1 MPRSHPILQARS
13 LRHHLR
19 RCGYAED
26 NLVDDMLFADEQGSL
41 AAFSQRPFDSRS
53 ACILAWDEPD
63 NALLHVRLAHARQAG
78 APVIFICSGNEL
90 HWWKQGA
97 TNQPSEYLRIPAQQI
112 DGFFRE
118 HHDDLAPQTIY
129 RAKTLGRFDA
139 THQREFVDL
148 GLMPVVERE
157 MGEIIQR
164 LLLDQVASL
173 REHLRMPKDI
183 TLEQGQW
190 LVKSIFWLLGAKM
203 LHDKSV
209 EGFIRLN
216 FDDVDQVFDRVA
228 RHYGQSA
235 EAIITSERRRQALQ
249 AACTAIASRADL
261 SLATTES
268 LGYVYENTLITK
280 EVRRELGTHSTPA
293 YLIDYIVGRLEPWIS
308 AMPEGERRVFEPA
321 CGHSGFLVAAVRLLT
336 SLLHGDRAAPT
347 HRRAYLRK
355 MVQGC
360 DKDEFAIEIARLS
373 LTLTDIPNP
382 NGWNLRQAD
391 AFASDVLE
399 TSASKSRILLANPP
413 FEAFKPED
421 KRRYARAF
429 REPTFVS
436 KTAEMLHRSVA
447 ALPDGGVFGLV
458 VPQTLLHSKDGTEFR
473 KLLVESTEFDEV
485 CLFPDKVFN
494 FADVETAVLIGR
506 KTLARAD
513 AAKPVRYRRVREGEI
528 DSFKSGYRATSELA
542 VTQGRFQTSETFD
555 LRVPD
560 LEEIWASIAHFPK
573 LGGLTEIGQGF
584 SFIGVDREDYPKG
597 QKRTSPVPR
606 KGFEEGFENLGKDV
620 MSHQLPPTVYLNVS
634 PDIVRVAMAG
644 TTVGRPQIILNEAPR
659 QRGPWCVVAMDDS
672 IGRVA
677 STRFT
682 LMRPCEGRLSRK
694 VLWAFINSPIAN
706 AYAFAHSTKRDIIT
720 GTWRR
725 LGIPEVSS
733 ESSQRIE
740 AAAQAY
746 LAAAHA
752 FESDFSLK
760 NDEDRD
766 SEREALRVLHWRMD
780 AEILKL
786 YALRVEL
793 ERRLLDYFAG
803 CKRVGVPF
811 KQDCYFPPHFNE
823 ILSLADYLA
832 ITADWEVTNARR
844 LELIELKLQDQLDSD
859 GKAELARLKKLAWAK
874 AQLVRPLPLEEARAT
889 EAELKRKGLWI
900 KP

>member
-1 MPRSHPILQARS
+1 
-13 LRHHLR
+13 LR

-26 NLVDDMLFADEQGSL
+26 NLVDDLVFTDHPGSL

-53 ACILAWDEPD
+53 ACLLAWDEPD
-63 NALLHVRLAHARQAG
+63 NAPPHTHLARARQSG
-78 APVIFICSGNEL
+78 APVVFICSGNEL

-97 TNQPSEYLRIPAQQI
+97 TNEPTEYLRVPANQI
-112 DGFFRE
+112 EGFFRE
-118 HHDDLAPQTIY
+118 HRDDLAPQTIY
-129 RAKTLGRFDA
+129 RAKTLGRFDV

-148 GLMPVVERE
+148 GLMPAVEKE
-157 MGEIIQR
+157 MGEAIQR
-164 LLLDQVASL
+164 LLLDQVAAL
-173 REHLRMPKDI
+173 RGHLRMPKDI

-249 AACTAIASRADL
+249 AASSAIASRADL

-308 AMPEGERRVFEPA
+308 TMPEDERRVFEPA
-321 CGHSGFLVAAVRLLT
+321 CGHSGFLVATVRLLT
-336 SLLHGDRAAPT
+336 SLLKGERAAPS

-382 NGWNLRQAD
+382 NGWNLHLKD

-399 TSASKSRILLANPP
+399 AAASKSPILLANPP

-421 KRRYARAF
+421 KHRYARAF

-436 KTAEMLHRSVA
+436 KTAEMLHRSVT

-458 VPQTLLHSKDGTEFR
+458 IPQTLLHSKDGTAFR
-473 KLLVESTEFDEV
+473 KLLVESTEFDEI

-506 KTLARAD
+506 KTSARTD
-513 AAKPVRYRRVREGEI
+513 ATKALRYRRVREGEV
-528 DSFKSGYRATSELA
+528 DFFKSAYRATSDLA
-542 VTQGRFQTSETFD
+542 VAHERFQRNDTFD

-560 LEEIWASIAHFPK
+560 LEEIWAAVAHHPK
-573 LGGLTEIGQGF
+573 LGDLVEIGQGF
-584 SFIGVDREDYPKG
+584 SFIGEDQENYPKG
-597 QKRTSPVPR
+597 QKRTSLVPK
-606 KGFEEGFENLGKDV
+606 KGFHEGFENLGSGV
-620 MSHQLPPTVYLNVS
+620 MTHQLPPTVYLNLS
-634 PDIVRVAMAG
+634 PEIVRRQLAG
-644 TTVGRPQIILNEAPR
+644 TKIATPQVLLNYAPM
-659 QRGPWCVVAMDDS
+659 QRDKWCVLALNDGVGMPASGRFVLARSVADD
-672 IGRVA
+672 
-677 STRFT
+677 
-682 LMRPCEGRLSRK
+682 LKLS
-694 VLWAFINSPIAN
+694 VLWALLNSPVAN
-706 AYAFAHSTKRDIIT
+706 AFAYTHSSKRDILV
-720 GTWRR
+720 GTWRQFP
-725 LGIPEVSS
+725 IPRISS
-733 ESSQRIE
+733 ESSQQIE
-740 AAAQAY
+740 AAANAY
-746 LAAAHA
+746 LAAVHA
-752 FESDFSLK
+752 FENDFSLK

-766 SEREALRVLHWRMD
+766 ADLEALRVLHWRMD
-780 AEILKL
+780 AEVLKL
-786 YALRVEL
+786 YALPVEL
-793 ERRLLDYFAG
+793 ERKLLDYFAG

-811 KQDCYFPPHFNE
+811 TQDRYFPPHFNE
-823 ILSLADYLA
+823 VLSLADYLA

-844 LELIELKLQDQLDSD
+844 LELIELKLKGNLAPEA
-859 GKAELARLKKLAWAK
+859 KAELARLKKLAWAK
-874 AQLVRPLPLEEARAT
+874 AQLVRPLPLEEARAE

-900 KP
+900 EA

>member
-1 MPRSHPILQARS
+1 M
-13 LRHHLR
+13 
-19 RCGYAED
+19 
-26 NLVDDMLFADEQGSL
+26 VDDLLFADVQGSL

-53 ACILAWDEPD
+53 ACVLAWDEPD
-63 NALLHVRLAHARQAG
+63 NALLHARLAHARQAG
-78 APVIFICSGNEL
+78 APVVFICSANEL

-97 TNQPSEYLRIPAQQI
+97 TNEPTEYLRVPVNQI
-112 DGFFRE
+112 EGFFRE
-118 HHDDLAPQTIY
+118 HRDDLAPQTIY
-129 RAKTLGRFDA
+129 RAKTLGRFDV

-148 GLMPVVERE
+148 GLMPAVEKE
-157 MGEIIQR
+157 MGEVIQR
-164 LLLDQVASL
+164 LLLDQVAAL
-173 REHLRMPKDI
+173 RGHLRMPKDI

-190 LVKSIFWLLGAKM
+190 LVKSVFWLLGAKM

-249 AACTAIASRADL
+249 AACSAVASRADL

-280 EVRRELGTHSTPA
+280 QVRRELGTHSTPA

-308 AMPEGERRVFEPA
+308 AMPEDERRVFEPA
-321 CGHSGFLVAAVRLLT
+321 CGHSGFLVATVRLLT
-336 SLLHGDRAAPT
+336 SLLEGDRAAPS

-382 NGWNLRQAD
+382 NGWNLRLAD

-399 TSASKSRILLANPP
+399 SAASKSRILLANPP
-413 FEAFKPED
+413 FEAFEPED

-436 KTAEMLHRSVA
+436 KTAEMLHRSVT

-458 VPQTLLHSKDGTEFR
+458 IPQTLLHSKDGTAFR
-473 KLLVESTEFDEV
+473 KLLVESTEFDEI

-506 KTLARAD
+506 KTSARTD
-513 AAKPVRYRRVREGEI
+513 ATKALRYRRVREGEV
-528 DSFKSGYRATSELA
+528 DSFKSAYRATSDLA
-542 VTQGRFQTSETFD
+542 VAHERFQRNDTFD

-560 LEEIWASIAHFPK
+560 LEEIWAAIAHHPK
-573 LGGLTEIGQGF
+573 LGDLVEIGQGF
-584 SFIGVDREDYPKG
+584 SFIGEDQESYPKG
-597 QKRTSPVPR
+597 QKRTSPVPK

-620 MSHQLPPTVYLNVS
+620 MTHQLPPTVYLNVS
-634 PDIVRVAMAG
+634 PDIVRVALAG
-644 TTVGRPQIILNEAPR
+644 TTIGCPQILLNEAPR
-659 QRGPWCVVAMDDS
+659 QRGPWCVAAMDDS
-672 IGRVA
+672 VGRVA
-677 STRFT
+677 TTRFT
-682 LMRPCEGRLSRK
+682 LMRPRQGRLARK

-706 AYAFAHSTKRDIIT
+706 AYAFSHSTKRDIIT

-725 LGIPEVSS
+725 LNIPDISRETQS
-733 ESSQRIE
+733 RIE
-740 AAAQAY
+740 AAANAY
-746 LAAAHA
+746 LTAVHA
-752 FESDFSLK
+752 FENDFSLK

-766 SEREALRVLHWRMD
+766 SDLEALKALHWRMD
-780 AEILKL
+780 AEVLKL
-786 YALRVEL
+786 YALPVEL
-793 ERRLLDYFAG
+793 ERKLLDYFAG

-811 KQDCYFPPHFNE
+811 TQDRYFPPHFNE
-823 ILSLADYLA
+823 CLSLADYLA
-832 ITADWEVTNARR
+832 ITADWDATNARR
-844 LELIELKLQDQLDSD
+844 IELIELKLKGNLDPD

-900 KP
+900 EP

>member
-1 MPRSHPILQARS
+1 MPVSRSILRARS
-13 LRHHLR
+13 LRPHLR

-26 NLVDDMLFADEQGSL
+26 NLVDDLVFTDHPGSL

-63 NALLHVRLAHARQAG
+63 NALLNARLAHARQSG
-78 APVIFICSGNEL
+78 APVVFICSGNEL
-90 HWWKQGA
+90 HWWKQGS
-97 TNQPSEYLRIPAQQI
+97 TSQPSEYLRVPAHQVE
-112 DGFFRE
+112 GFFRE

-129 RAKTLGRFDA
+129 RAKTLGRFDV

-148 GLMPVVERE
+148 GLMPAVERE
-157 MGEIIQR
+157 MGEVIQR
-164 LLLDQVASL
+164 LLLDQVAAL

-190 LVKSIFWLLGAKM
+190 LVKSVFWLLGAKM
-203 LHDKSV
+203 LHDKAV

-216 FDDVDQVFDRVA
+216 FADVDQVFDRVA

-249 AACTAIASRADL
+249 TACSAIASRADL

-280 EVRRELGTHSTPA
+280 EVRSELGTHSTPA

-308 AMPEGERRVFEPA
+308 AMPEDERRVFEPA
-321 CGHSGFLVAAVRLLT
+321 CGHSGFLVSTVRLLT
-336 SLLHGDRAAPT
+336 SLLRGERAAPS

-382 NGWNLRQAD
+382 NGWNLRLAD
-391 AFASDVLE
+391 AFGSDVLE

-413 FEAFKPED
+413 FEGFKPED

-429 REPTFVS
+429 REPLFVS

-458 VPQTLLHSKDGTEFR
+458 VPQPLLHSKDGTAFR
-473 KLLVESTEFDEV
+473 KLLTDTTEFDEI
-485 CLFPDKVFN
+485 CLFPDNVFN
-494 FADVETAVLIGR
+494 FASVETAVLIGR

-513 AAKPVRYRRVREGEI
+513 AAKAVRFRRIREGEI
-528 DSFKSGYRATSELA
+528 AAFKSGYRATSELN
-542 VTQGRFQTSETFD
+542 VTQGRFQNSATLD

-560 LEEIWASIAHFPK
+560 LEEIWASIAHYPK
-573 LGGLTEIGQGF
+573 LGDLAEIGQGF
-584 SFIGVDREDYPKG
+584 SFIGEDQEDYPKG

-606 KGFEEGFENLGKDV
+606 KGFEEGFENLGSGV
-620 MSHQLPPTVYLNVS
+620 MTHQLPPTVYLNLS
-634 PDIVRVAMAG
+634 PDIILRPRSG
-644 TTVGRPQIILNEAPR
+644 TVMGVPQVLLNYAPM
-659 QRGPWCVVAMDDS
+659 QRDRWCVLALNDAVGKPASGRFIVA
-672 IGRVA
+672 
-677 STRFT
+677 
-682 LMRPCEGRLSRK
+682 RPLSNRLKRS
-694 VLWAFINSPIAN
+694 VLWALLNSPIAN
-706 AYAFAHSTKRDIIT
+706 AFAFTHSSKRDILV
-720 GTWRR
+720 GTWR
-725 LGIPEVSS
+725 LFSIPPISA
-733 ESSQRIE
+733 ESSKNIE
-740 AAAQAY
+740 AAADAY
-746 LAAAHA
+746 LAAVHA
-752 FESDFSLK
+752 FENDFSLR

-766 SEREALRVLHWRMD
+766 AEREALRALHWRMD
-780 AEILKL
+780 AEVLKL
-786 YALRVEL
+786 YALPVEL
-793 ERRLLDYFAG
+793 ERRLLDYFTG

-811 KQDCYFPPHFNE
+811 HQERYFPSHFHE
-823 ILSLADYLA
+823 ALSLADYLA
-832 ITADWEVTNARR
+832 ITEDWEATNTRR
-844 LELIELKLQDQLDSD
+844 LELIELKLQGQLAAE
-859 GKAELARLKKLAWAK
+859 GKTELVRLKKLAWAK

-889 EAELKRKGLWI
+889 ESELKRKGLWVE
-900 KP
+900 P

>member
-1 MPRSHPILQARS
+1 MPVVSSSFQAQS
-13 LRHHLR
+13 LRPHLLD
-19 RCGYAED
+19 CGYAED
-26 NLVDDMLFADEQGSL
+26 NLVDDLVFADHPGSL

-63 NALLHVRLAHARQAG
+63 NALLNIRLAHARQAG
-78 APVIFICSGNEL
+78 APVVFICSGNEL

-97 TNQPSEYLRIPAQQI
+97 VNQPSEYLRVPAPQI
-112 DGFFRE
+112 EGFFRE

-129 RAKTLGRFDA
+129 RAKTLGRFDV

-148 GLMPVVERE
+148 GLMPAVERE
-157 MGEIIQR
+157 MGEVIQR

-173 REHLRMPKDI
+173 RGHLRMPKDI

-209 EGFIRLN
+209 EGFVRLN
-216 FDDVDQVFDRVA
+216 FEDVDQVFDRVA

-308 AMPEGERRVFEPA
+308 VMPEDQRQVFEPA
-321 CGHSGFLVAAVRLLT
+321 CGHSGFLVATVRLLT
-336 SLLHGDRAAPT
+336 SLLRGEKATPS

-382 NGWNLRQAD
+382 NGWNLRLAD

-421 KRRYARAF
+421 RHRYARAF

-447 ALPDGGVFGLV
+447 ALPANGVFGLV
-458 VPQTLLHSKDGTEFR
+458 VPQTLLHSRDGTAFR
-473 KLLVESTEFDEV
+473 KLLTDSTEFDEI

-513 AAKPVRYRRVREGEI
+513 ATKAVRYRRVREGEI
-528 DSFKSGYRATSELA
+528 DSFKSGYRATSELR
-542 VTQGRFQTSETFD
+542 VTQGRFQVSETFD

-560 LEEIWASIAHFPK
+560 LEEIWASISHLHK
-573 LGGLTEIGQGF
+573 LGDVAEIGQGF
-584 SFIGVDREDYPKG
+584 SFVGEDQEDYPKG
-597 QKRTSPVPR
+597 QKRSSPAPK
-606 KGFEEGFENLGKDV
+606 KGFHEGFENLGSGV
-620 MSHQLPPTVYLNVS
+620 MSHQLPPTTYLNLS
-634 PDIVRVAMAG
+634 REIVRRALAG
-644 TTVGRPQIILNEAPR
+644 TKMGTPQVLLNYAPM
-659 QRGPWCVVAMDDS
+659 QRDKWCVLALNDGVGKPVSGRFIVARSLSD
-672 IGRVA
+672 
-677 STRFT
+677 T
-682 LMRPCEGRLSRK
+682 LQRL
-694 VLWAFINSPIAN
+694 VLWAQLNSPVAN
-706 AYAFAHSTKRDIIT
+706 AFAFTHSSKRDILV
-720 GTWRR
+720 GTWRQFP
-725 LGIPEVSS
+725 IPEISS
-733 ESSQRIE
+733 EASKRIE
-740 AAAQAY
+740 AAAESY
-746 LAAAHA
+746 LVAVHA
-752 FESDFSLK
+752 FENDFSLK

-780 AEILKL
+780 AEVLKL
-786 YALRVEL
+786 YALPVEL
-793 ERRLLDYFAG
+793 EWKLLDYFKG

-811 KQDCYFPPHFNE
+811 KQDRYFPPHFNK

-832 ITADWEVTNARR
+832 ITADWDTTNDRR
-844 LELIELKLQDQLDSD
+844 LALIELKLKGRLDSD
-859 GKAELARLKKLAWAK
+859 GKTELARLKKLAWAK
-874 AQLVRPLPLEEARAT
+874 AQLVSPLPLEEAKAT
-889 EAELKRKGLWI
+889 ESELRRKGLWI
-900 KP
+900 EP